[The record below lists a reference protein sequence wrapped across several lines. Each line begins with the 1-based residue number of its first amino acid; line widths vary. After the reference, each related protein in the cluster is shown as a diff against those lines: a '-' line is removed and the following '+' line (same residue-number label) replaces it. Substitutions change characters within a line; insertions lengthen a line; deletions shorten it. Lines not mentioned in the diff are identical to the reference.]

1 MQLYCSIFT
10 GRSHIISVCIW
21 SYRDKRCYGDMFDP
35 LMIMEI
41 LRVFVEALIIHII
54 SIFFLLIQ
62 PDYIV
67 IVDLRD
73 F

>member
-1 MQLYCSIFT
+1 
-10 GRSHIISVCIW
+10 
-21 SYRDKRCYGDMFDP
+21 MFDP